1 MYTVILYLKEEETPV
16 EKYRFLFYSL
26 QEDNQL
32 YLCPWKRGANGAYE
46 ETRHILNVLNEITQ
60 SHQEWKLILYGGMAK
75 VTESYLREEM
85 PGEVRTLLQLYSGIR
100 SESGMMIMGSFP
112 EYVYYVVGSHVQ
124 YSIARKESELFTI
137 DREGSLGKR
146 FRMFRFWVDAS
157 CERSRLFDLFR
168 LNCALLALA
177 VNEIP
182 SSITEYGY
190 LYHLDLEIDPDLFGK
205 YVLEQE
211 QTVDKMR
218 EYLESE
224 SARLQNQRNMGE
236 GYPSEISFKN
246 QLKKCSDSLA
256 KGGSIIKL
264 KWKDLSRITILNEK
278 LDKNMKWVRSR
289 LFFPKGILR
298 EEASRMQQMVES
310 EQGAGDFLSEAGWDK
325 IKREMDDRLEKICTT
340 KTIQLEQERFID
352 EFKKKEETVRQ
363 CARKKMTPGIK
374 TAACFVLTMT
384 QMILITP
391 FVFYSWAEGSGG
403 GTENLIYEIMN
414 QVNKGTGV
422 LERGIAGWLLT
433 GFIIL
438 LLCMALVFFIVQ
450 ALGTGYECGILHNY
464 HNHIFN
470 GINKKQRQKTL
481 YYENVINLLAE
492 YQYYIRLLREQ
503 KEREEKWEEER
514 KRLSRHRSAWKQS
527 YAVCQQL
534 KTFLNEE
541 TYVSNLTQSSFAI
554 QEEPGQIEYYW
565 APFKDGK
572 GMAELNRSGSYLR
585 VLFGFVTRIQI
596 RKQYAERQERK

>member
-1 MYTVILYLKEEETPV
+1 MYTVILYLKEEETPI

-32 YLCPWKRGANGAYE
+32 YLCPWKRGANGDYE
-46 ETRHILNVLNEITQ
+46 ETRHILDVLNEITQ
-60 SHQEWKLILYGGMAK
+60 SHQEWKLILYGGMVK
-75 VTESYLREEM
+75 VTDSYLREEM
-85 PGEVRTLLQLYSGIR
+85 PGEVRTLLRLYSGIH
-100 SESGMMIMGSFP
+100 SESGMKIMGSFP
-112 EYVYYVVGSHVQ
+112 EYVYYVVGSSVQ
-124 YSIARKESELFTI
+124 FPTARKDSELFTI
-137 DREGSLGKR
+137 DRERSLGKR

-182 SSITEYGY
+182 SGITEYGY
-190 LYHLDLEIDPDLFGK
+190 LYHLDLEIDQDLFGK

-363 CARKKMTPGIK
+363 CARKKMTPEIK
-374 TAACFVLTMT
+374 TAACFILAVT
-384 QMILITP
+384 QMILIMP
-391 FVFYSWAEGSGG
+391 FVFYSWMEGRGSGSQ
-403 GTENLIYEIMN
+403 NLIYKIMN
-414 QVNKGTGV
+414 QVNKSTGV
-422 LERGIAGWLLT
+422 LEDGIAGWLLT

-492 YQYYIRLLREQ
+492 YQYYMRLLREQ

-527 YAVCQQL
+527 YAVCQQM

-541 TYVSNLTQSSFAI
+541 TDVSNLTQSSFAI

-585 VLFGFVTRIQI
+585 VLFGFVTRIHI